1 MNPFDTLAF
10 FLAADG
16 LKRESRTTLLTD
28 GSRPESV
35 AEHCWH
41 LSLLALILEPHAP
54 PGINLVH
61 VRDLITVH
69 DLVEVYAGD
78 TCFFSDDGSSA
89 AREAAS
95 ALQLLALLPELG
107 RHQLRAMIDE
117 FQAQETLEARYAR
130 ALDALHPMVIL
141 YAPGGADATAPR
153 LRASMIL
160 DRKRPYLEAFP
171 ALWNFAQRLVESGV
185 QRGVLDPDEPMQ
197 SENRRVRAN
206 SNEDAPSTKHHPQS

>member
-10 FLAADG
+10 FLATDS
-16 LKRESRTTLLTD
+16 LKREQRTTMLAD

-54 PGINLVH
+54 PGIDLVH
-61 VRDLITVH
+61 VRDLITIH

-78 TCFFSDDGSSA
+78 TWFYSDDGDSL

-95 ALQLLALLPELG
+95 ARKLLALLPEIG
-107 RHQLRAMIDE
+107 REQLRAMIEE
-117 FQAQETLEARYAR
+117 FQLQETLESRYAR
-130 ALDALHPMVIL
+130 ALDVLHPMVIS
-141 YAPGGADATAPR
+141 YAPGGSNATTPR
-153 LRASMIL
+153 LRASTIL

-171 ALWNFAQRLVESGV
+171 LLWDLAQRLVESGI
-185 QRGVLDPDEPMQ
+185 QRGVLDP
-197 SENRRVRAN
+197 
-206 SNEDAPSTKHHPQS
+206 K

>member
-10 FLAADG
+10 FLATDG
-16 LKRESRTTLLTD
+16 LKREQRTTMLAD
-28 GSRPESV
+28 GSRFESV

-54 PGINLVH
+54 PGIDLVH
-61 VRDLITVH
+61 VRNLITIH

-78 TCFFSDDGSSA
+78 TWFYSDDGDSV

-95 ALQLLALLPELG
+95 ALKLLALLPEIG
-107 RHQLRAMIDE
+107 REQLRTMIEE
-117 FQAQETLEARYAR
+117 FQVQETLESRYAR
-130 ALDALHPMVIL
+130 ALDVLHPMVIS
-141 YAPGGADATAPR
+141 YAPGGSDATTPM

-171 ALWNFAQRLVESGV
+171 LLWDFAQRLVESGI
-185 QRGVLDPDEPMQ
+185 QRGVLDPE
-197 SENRRVRAN
+197 
-206 SNEDAPSTKHHPQS
+206 